1 MSTPIEDPSDFAP
14 DEDVPIPY
22 MERTREYYAAIGYST
37 PYRWAHY
44 VDAPFQPV
52 MKPLAKSRV
61 TIVTTAAP
69 FDPAKGDQGPGAKYN
84 GGAKFYSIYDGDNS
98 KTHDLRISHIAYDRV
113 HTSAED
119 SGTWFPLPQ
128 LQRLVRERR
137 IGAIGPRCFGA
148 PTNRSHRVTLETDA
162 PEILA
167 RCREDGVDAAVLVPN
182 CPVCHQTVSLI
193 ARHLEANGISTV
205 VMGCAKDIVEHAAV
219 PRFLFSD
226 FPLGNSAGRP
236 HDPAS
241 QALTFELAM
250 RLLESAPGTR
260 TTMQSP
266 LRWSANASWKRDYN
280 NVAMLGP
287 EELARRRREFDA
299 QKQIA
304 RGLRESAA

>member
-1 MSTPIEDPSDFAP
+1 MSTPVEDPSGFAP

-22 MERTREYYAAIGYST
+22 MERTREYYAAIGYTT

-44 VDAPFQPV
+44 VDAPFQP
-52 MKPLAKSRV
+52 MKKPLGESRV
-61 TIVTTAAP
+61 TIITTAAP
-69 FDPAKGDQGPGAKYN
+69 YDPAKGDQGPGAKYN
-84 GGAKFYSIYDGDNS
+84 GGAKFYSVYDGDSS

-113 HTSAED
+113 HSSADD

-128 LQRLVRERR
+128 LQRLSRQGRV
-137 IGAIGPRCFGA
+137 GAIAPRFFGA
-148 PTNRSHRVTLETDA
+148 PTNRSHRVTLENDA

-167 RCREDGVDAAVLVPN
+167 RCRQDGVDAAVLVPN

-236 HDPAS
+236 HDPDS
-241 QALTFELAM
+241 QALTFELAL
-250 RLLESAPGTR
+250 RLLESAPGSR
-260 TTMQSP
+260 TTVQSP
-266 LRWSANASWKRDYN
+266 LRWSTDASWKRDYN
-280 NVAMLGP
+280 NIAMLSA